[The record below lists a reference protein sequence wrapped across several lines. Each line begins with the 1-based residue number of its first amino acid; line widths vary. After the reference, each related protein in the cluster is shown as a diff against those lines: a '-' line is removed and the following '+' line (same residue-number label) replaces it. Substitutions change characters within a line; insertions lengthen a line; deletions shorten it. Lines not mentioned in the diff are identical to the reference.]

1 MQVSGTN
8 CENNVNIIGTRH
20 RQNSAM
26 SKSFKI
32 VSLKASP
39 LTRPY
44 TASWFPLTIRAAH
57 NQFTCNDPQM

>member
-1 MQVSGTN
+1 MEVSRSN
-8 CENNVNIIGTRH
+8 WEINVNIIGTRH

-39 LTRPY
+39 LTRLY
-44 TASWFPLTIRAAH
+44 TASLGFH
-57 NQFTCNDPQM
+57 